1 MFDGPYVVNTDPV
14 FAEISG
20 ISFWYHGLAY
30 ALGFLCI
37 FLWLIIRRGYI
48 GISPSRALDLSLIIG
63 ILGLLVGRVF
73 DVFIYERG
81 VFSGRYL
88 EMASFWHG
96 GMAVTG
102 VVAGL
107 LAGSLAF
114 SYLYKKKFLTI
125 ADEVIIPF
133 CLLLVM
139 VRVANH
145 VNGELYGSVTS
156 ASWGFKYPFAAGFR
170 HPVALYEALKDLIIF
185 FILLF
190 LAGSARTGRG
200 QTLGQFFFWSGVG
213 SFMIDYFALSSG
225 RISFNPGSRLVF
237 YVLVVILGLLII
249 AHAARKEKK
258 KYSKR
263 YSDLGTMQFA
273 PISFRKRGPMSSG
286 IALLKIIL
294 FAVILIFCLT
304 LPSGMSQQ
312 SIKDPGSRSLN
323 RTI

>member
-30 ALGFLCI
+30 TLGFLCI
-37 FLWLIIRRGYI
+37 FLWLIVRRGYI
-48 GISPSRALDLSLIIG
+48 GISSSRALDLSLLVG
-63 ILGLLVGRVF
+63 VLGLFGGRVF
-73 DVFIYERG
+73 DVFIYERA
-81 VFSGRYL
+81 VFSGKYL

-107 LAGSLAF
+107 VAGSLAF
-114 SYLYKKKFLTI
+114 SFLYKKKFLAV

-139 VRVANH
+139 VRMANH
-145 VNGELYGSVTS
+145 VNGELYGSLTD
-156 ASWGFKYPFAAGFR
+156 AWWGVKYPLAAGFR
-170 HPVALYEALKDLIIF
+170 HPVALYEALKDLVIF

-200 QTLGQFFFWSGVG
+200 QTLGQFFLWSGIG
-213 SFMIDYFALSSG
+213 SFIIDYFAVSSG
-225 RISFNPGSRLVF
+225 RLSFSPGSRQVF

-249 AHAARKEKK
+249 AQAARKEKK
-258 KYSKR
+258 G

-273 PISFRKRGPMSSG
+273 PISFRKRGSMSTG
-286 IALLKIIL
+286 IVLLKTIL

-304 LPSGMSQQ
+304 LPSGVSQQ
-312 SIKDPGSRSLN
+312 SIKDPSSRSLN